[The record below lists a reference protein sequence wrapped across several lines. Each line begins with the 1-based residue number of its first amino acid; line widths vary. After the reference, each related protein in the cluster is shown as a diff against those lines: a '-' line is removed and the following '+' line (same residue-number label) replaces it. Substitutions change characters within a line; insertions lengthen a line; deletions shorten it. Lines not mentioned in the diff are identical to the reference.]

1 MANNIQAAKKYLPVL
16 DEIYK
21 LNSLTAVLD
30 GNPELVREGAN
41 AGELLIAKLS
51 MQGLA
56 DYNRN
61 TGYVDGDVTL
71 EWETIKADY
80 DRGRMFSV
88 DNVDN
93 QDSADIAFGQLANE
107 FIRTKVTPELDATRF
122 AKYAQTSGVGKASGA
137 LDDGAKVIAA
147 IRKAVTT
154 MDEAEVPAE
163 GRILFITPTLKGLI
177 DDLDTNKSREVL
189 KKFAEVKEVPQ
200 SRFFTQITL
209 TPNAGGGYS
218 KTATTGKDI
227 NFMIVHPT
235 ATVQFPK
242 HVAPKVVTPEQN
254 QNADAY
260 KFGYRIV
267 GVAKVKENKVS
278 GIYVHEGTK

>member
-1 MANNIQAAKKYLPVL
+1 MANNIQTSKKYIPVL
-16 DEIYK
+16 DKIYK
-21 LNSLTAVLD
+21 LNSLTAILD
-30 GNPELVREGAN
+30 GNPELVKEGAN

-56 DYNRN
+56 NYNKN

-71 EWETIKADY
+71 DWETVKADY

-93 QDSADIAFGQLANE
+93 QDSADLAFGQLADE
-107 FIRTKVTPELDATRF
+107 FIRTKVTPELDAMRF
-122 AKYAQTSGVGKASGA
+122 AKYAQVSGIGKASGA
-137 LDDGAKVIAA
+137 LDEGAKVIAA
-147 IRKAVTT
+147 IRKAVTA

-163 GRILFITPTLKGLI
+163 GRILFITPTLKGLV

-189 KKFAEVKEVPQ
+189 KKFAEIKEVPQ
-200 SRFFTQITL
+200 SRFYTQITL
-209 TPNAGGGYS
+209 ANDANGGYT
-218 KTATTGKDI
+218 KTNTTGKNI

-235 ATVQFPK
+235 ATIQYPK
-242 HVAPKVVTPEQN
+242 HIAPKVVTPEQN
-254 QNADAY
+254 QKADAW

-267 GVAKVKENKVS
+267 GFADVYDNKVA
-278 GIYVHEGTK
+278 GIYVHEGAK

>member
-93 QDSADIAFGQLANE
+93 QDSADVAFGQLANE

-189 KKFAEVKEVPQ
+189 KKFAEIKEVPQ
-200 SRFFTQITL
+200 SRFYTQITL
-209 TPNAGGGYS
+209 TPNAAGGYT
-218 KTATTGKDI
+218 KNVTTGKEI
-227 NFMIVHPT
+227 NFMIVHTT

>member
-1 MANNIQAAKKYLPVL
+1 MANNIQTAKKYIPVL
-16 DEIYK
+16 DKIYK
-21 LNSLTAVLD
+21 LNSLTSVLD
-30 GNPELVREGAN
+30 GNPELVKEGAN
-41 AGELLIAKLS
+41 AGELLIAKIS

-56 DYNRN
+56 NYNKN

-71 EWETIKADY
+71 DWETVKADY

-88 DNVDN
+88 DNVEN
-93 QDSADIAFGQLANE
+93 QDSADLAFGQLADE

-122 AKYAQTSGVGKASGA
+122 AKYAQVSGIGKASGA

-147 IRKAVTT
+147 IRKAVTA

-163 GRILFITPTLKGLI
+163 GRILFITPTLKGLV

-189 KKFAEVKEVPQ
+189 KKFAEIKEVPQ

-209 TPNAGGGYS
+209 VAGADGGYT

-235 ATVQFPK
+235 ATIQYPK
-242 HVAPKVVTPEQN
+242 HIAPKVVTPEQN
-254 QNADAY
+254 QNADAW

-267 GVAKVKENKVS
+267 GVADVYDNKVA

>member
-21 LNSLTAVLD
+21 VNSLTAVLD
-30 GNPELVREGAN
+30 GNPELAREGAN

-93 QDSADIAFGQLANE
+93 QDSADVAFGQLANE

-163 GRILFITPTLKGLI
+163 GRILFITPTLKGLV

-189 KKFAEVKEVPQ
+189 KKFAEIKEVPQ
-200 SRFFTQITL
+200 SRFYTQITL
-209 TPNAGGGYS
+209 TPNAAGGYT
-218 KTATTGKDI
+218 KTATTGKEI

-242 HVAPKVVTPEQN
+242 HIAPKVVTPEQN

-267 GVAKVKENKVS
+267 GIAKVKENKVS

>member
-93 QDSADIAFGQLANE
+93 QDSADMAFGQLADE

-189 KKFAEVKEVPQ
+189 NKFAEIKEVPQ

>member
-93 QDSADIAFGQLANE
+93 QDSADVAFGQLSNE

-177 DDLDTNKSREVL
+177 DDLDTNKSREIL
-189 KKFAEVKEVPQ
+189 KKFAEIKEVPQ
-200 SRFFTQITL
+200 SRFYTQITL
-209 TPNAGGGYS
+209 TPNAAGGYT
-218 KTATTGKDI
+218 KNVTTGKEI

>member
-30 GNPELVREGAN
+30 GNPELAREGAN

-93 QDSADIAFGQLANE
+93 QDSADVAFGQLANE

-163 GRILFITPTLKGLI
+163 GRILFITPTLKGLV

-189 KKFAEVKEVPQ
+189 KKFAEIKEVPQ
-200 SRFFTQITL
+200 SRFYTQISL
-209 TPNAGGGYS
+209 TPNAAGGYT
-218 KTATTGKDI
+218 KTATTGKEI

-242 HVAPKVVTPEQN
+242 HIAPKVVTPEQN

-267 GVAKVKENKVS
+267 GIAKVKENKVS

>member
-30 GNPELVREGAN
+30 GNPELAREGAN

-93 QDSADIAFGQLANE
+93 QDSADVAFGQLANE

-163 GRILFITPTLKGLI
+163 GRILFITPTLKGLV

-189 KKFAEVKEVPQ
+189 KKFAEIKEVPQ
-200 SRFFTQITL
+200 SRFYTQITL
-209 TPNAGGGYS
+209 TPNAAGGYT
-218 KTATTGKDI
+218 KTATTGKEI

-242 HVAPKVVTPEQN
+242 HIAPKVVTPEQN

>member
-21 LNSLTAVLD
+21 VNSLTAVLD
-30 GNPELVREGAN
+30 GNPELAREGAN

-93 QDSADIAFGQLANE
+93 QDSADVAFGQLANE

-163 GRILFITPTLKGLI
+163 GRILFITPTLKGLV

-189 KKFAEVKEVPQ
+189 KKFAEIKEVPQ
-200 SRFFTQITL
+200 SRFYTQITL

>member
-93 QDSADIAFGQLANE
+93 QDSADVAFGQLANE

-122 AKYAQTSGVGKASGA
+122 AKYAQTSGIGKASGA

-163 GRILFITPTLKGLI
+163 GRILFITPTLKGLV

-189 KKFAEVKEVPQ
+189 KKFAEIKEVPQ
-200 SRFFTQITL
+200 SRFYTQITL
-209 TPNAGGGYS
+209 TPNAAGGYT
-218 KTATTGKDI
+218 KTATTGKEI

>member
-93 QDSADIAFGQLANE
+93 QDSADVAFGQLANE

-163 GRILFITPTLKGLI
+163 GRILFITPTLKGLV

-189 KKFAEVKEVPQ
+189 KKFAEIKEVPQ
-200 SRFFTQITL
+200 SRFYTQITL
-209 TPNAGGGYS
+209 TPNAAGGYT
-218 KTATTGKDI
+218 KTATTGKEI

>member
-93 QDSADIAFGQLANE
+93 QDSADVAFGQLANE

-189 KKFAEVKEVPQ
+189 KKFAEIKEVPQ
-200 SRFFTQITL
+200 SRFYTQITL
-209 TPNAGGGYS
+209 TPNAAGGYT
-218 KTATTGKDI
+218 KNATTGKEI

>member
-21 LNSLTAVLD
+21 VNSLTAVLD
-30 GNPELVREGAN
+30 GNPELAREGAN

-93 QDSADIAFGQLANE
+93 QDSADMAFGQLADE

-163 GRILFITPTLKGLI
+163 GRILFITPTLKGLV

-189 KKFAEVKEVPQ
+189 KKFAEIKEVPQ

>member
-30 GNPELVREGAN
+30 GNPELAREGAN

-93 QDSADIAFGQLANE
+93 QDSADVAFGQLANE

-163 GRILFITPTLKGLI
+163 GRILFITPTLKGLV

-189 KKFAEVKEVPQ
+189 KKFAEIKEVPQ
-200 SRFFTQITL
+200 SRFYTQITL
-209 TPNAGGGYS
+209 TPNAAGGYT
-218 KTATTGKDI
+218 KTATTGKEI
-227 NFMIVHPT
+227 NFMIIHPT

>member
-30 GNPELVREGAN
+30 GNPELAREGAN

-93 QDSADIAFGQLANE
+93 QDSADVAFGQLANE

-163 GRILFITPTLKGLI
+163 GRILFITPTLKGLV

-189 KKFAEVKEVPQ
+189 KKFAEIKEVPQ

-209 TPNAGGGYS
+209 TPNAAGGYT
-218 KTATTGKDI
+218 KTATTGKEI

-267 GVAKVKENKVS
+267 GIAKVKENKVS

>member
-30 GNPELVREGAN
+30 GNPELAREGAN

-93 QDSADIAFGQLANE
+93 QDSADVAFGQLANE

-163 GRILFITPTLKGLI
+163 GRILFITPTLKGLV

-189 KKFAEVKEVPQ
+189 KKFAEIKEVPQ
-200 SRFFTQITL
+200 SRFYTQITL
-209 TPNAGGGYS
+209 TPNAAGGYT
-218 KTATTGKDI
+218 KTATTGKEI

-242 HVAPKVVTPEQN
+242 HIAPKVVTPEQN

-267 GVAKVKENKVS
+267 GIAKVKENKVS

>member
-93 QDSADIAFGQLANE
+93 QDSADVAFGQLANE

-189 KKFAEVKEVPQ
+189 KKFAEIKEVPQ
-200 SRFFTQITL
+200 SRFYTQITL
-209 TPNAGGGYS
+209 TPNAAGGYT
-218 KTATTGKDI
+218 KNVTTGKEI

-242 HVAPKVVTPEQN
+242 HVAPKVVTPERN

>member
-21 LNSLTAVLD
+21 VNSLTAVLD
-30 GNPELVREGAN
+30 GNPELAREGAN

-56 DYNRN
+56 DYNKN

-93 QDSADIAFGQLANE
+93 QDSADVAFGQLANE

-163 GRILFITPTLKGLI
+163 GRILFITPTLKGLV

-189 KKFAEVKEVPQ
+189 KKFAEIKEVPQ
-200 SRFFTQITL
+200 SRFYTQITL
-209 TPNAGGGYS
+209 TPNAAGGYT
-218 KTATTGKDI
+218 KTATTGKEI

-242 HVAPKVVTPEQN
+242 HIAPKVVTPEQN

>member
-21 LNSLTAVLD
+21 VNSLTAVLD
-30 GNPELVREGAN
+30 GNPELAREGAN

-93 QDSADIAFGQLANE
+93 QDSADVAFGQLANE
-107 FIRTKVTPELDATRF
+107 FIRTKVAPELDATRF
-122 AKYAQTSGVGKASGA
+122 AKYAQTSGVGKTSGA

-163 GRILFITPTLKGLI
+163 GRILFITPTLKGLV

-189 KKFAEVKEVPQ
+189 KKFAEIKEVPQ
-200 SRFFTQITL
+200 SRFYTQITL
-209 TPNAGGGYS
+209 TPNAAGGYT
-218 KTATTGKDI
+218 KTATTGKEI

-242 HVAPKVVTPEQN
+242 HIAPKVVTPEQN

-267 GVAKVKENKVS
+267 GIAKVKENKVS

>member
-93 QDSADIAFGQLANE
+93 QDSADMAFGQLADE

-189 KKFAEVKEVPQ
+189 NKFAEIKEVPQ

-209 TPNAGGGYS
+209 TPNAAGGYT

>member
-21 LNSLTAVLD
+21 VNSLTAVLD
-30 GNPELVREGAN
+30 GNPELAREGAN

-93 QDSADIAFGQLANE
+93 QDSADVAFGQLANE

-154 MDEAEVPAE
+154 MDEAEVPTE
-163 GRILFITPTLKGLI
+163 GRILFITPTLKGLV

-189 KKFAEVKEVPQ
+189 KKFAEIKEVPK
-200 SRFFTQITL
+200 SRFYTQITL
-209 TPNAGGGYS
+209 TPNAAGGYT
-218 KTATTGKDI
+218 KTATTGKEI

-242 HVAPKVVTPEQN
+242 HIAPKVVTPEQN

>member
-93 QDSADIAFGQLANE
+93 QDSADVAFGQLANE

-163 GRILFITPTLKGLI
+163 GRILFITPTLKGLV

-189 KKFAEVKEVPQ
+189 KKFAEIKEVPQ
-200 SRFFTQITL
+200 SRFYTQITL
-209 TPNAGGGYS
+209 TPNAAGGYT
-218 KTATTGKDI
+218 KTATTGKEI

-242 HVAPKVVTPEQN
+242 HIAPKVVTPEQN

-267 GVAKVKENKVS
+267 GIAKVKENKVS

>member
-1 MANNIQAAKKYLPVL
+1 MANNIQTAKKYIPVL
-16 DEIYK
+16 DQIYK

-30 GNPELVREGAN
+30 GNPELAKEGAN

-56 DYNRN
+56 DYNKN

-71 EWETIKADY
+71 EWETVKADY

-88 DNVDN
+88 DNVEN
-93 QDSADIAFGQLANE
+93 QDSADLAFGQLADE
-107 FIRTKVTPELDATRF
+107 FIRTKVTPELDAMRF
-122 AKYAQTSGVGKASGA
+122 AKYAQTSGIGKGSGA

-147 IRKAVTT
+147 IRKAVTS

-163 GRILFITPTLKGLI
+163 GRILFITPTLKGLV

-189 KKFAEVKEVPQ
+189 KKFAEIKEVPQ
-200 SRFFTQITL
+200 SRFYTQITL
-209 TPNAGGGYS
+209 TAGASGGYT
-218 KTATTGKDI
+218 KTNTTGKDI

-235 ATVQFPK
+235 ATIQYPK
-242 HVAPKVVTPEQN
+242 HIAPKVVTADQN
-254 QNADAY
+254 QNADAW

-267 GVAKVKENKVS
+267 AVTDVYENKVD

>member
-93 QDSADIAFGQLANE
+93 QDSADMAFGQLADE

>member
-21 LNSLTAVLD
+21 VNSLTAVLD
-30 GNPELVREGAN
+30 GNPELAREGAN

-93 QDSADIAFGQLANE
+93 QDSADVAFGQLANE

-122 AKYAQTSGVGKASGA
+122 AKYAQTSGVGKVSGA

-189 KKFAEVKEVPQ
+189 KKFAEIKEVPQ
-200 SRFFTQITL
+200 SRFYTQITL
-209 TPNAGGGYS
+209 TPNAAGGYT
-218 KTATTGKDI
+218 KNATAGKEI

>member
-21 LNSLTAVLD
+21 VNSLTAVLD
-30 GNPELVREGAN
+30 GNPELAREGAN

-93 QDSADIAFGQLANE
+93 QDSADVAFGQLANE

-163 GRILFITPTLKGLI
+163 GRILFITPTLKGLV

-189 KKFAEVKEVPQ
+189 KKFAEIKEVPQ
-200 SRFFTQITL
+200 SRFYTQITL
-209 TPNAGGGYS
+209 TPNAAGGYT
-218 KTATTGKDI
+218 KTATTGKEI
-227 NFMIVHPT
+227 NLEV
-235 ATVQFPK
+235 
-242 HVAPKVVTPEQN
+242 KV
-254 QNADAY
+254 D
-260 KFGYRIV
+260 KSILG
-267 GVAKVKENKVS
+267 G
-278 GIYVHEGTK
+278 GIIKIGDKIIDGSIRRELDNWKRN

>member
-1 MANNIQAAKKYLPVL
+1 MANNIQTTKKYIPVL
-16 DEIYK
+16 DKIYK

-30 GNPELVREGAN
+30 GNPELAREGAN

-56 DYNRN
+56 NYNKN

-71 EWETIKADY
+71 DWETVKADY

-88 DNVDN
+88 DNVEN
-93 QDSADIAFGQLANE
+93 QDSADLAFGQLADE
-107 FIRTKVTPELDATRF
+107 FIRTKVTPELDAMRF
-122 AKYAQTSGVGKASGA
+122 AKYAQVSGIGKGSGA

-147 IRKAVTT
+147 IRKATT
-154 MDEAEVPAE
+154 AMDEAEVPAE

-189 KKFAEVKEVPQ
+189 KKFAEIKEVPQ
-200 SRFFTQITL
+200 SRFYTQITL
-209 TPNAGGGYS
+209 TAGADGGYT

-235 ATVQFPK
+235 ATIQYPK
-242 HVAPKVVTPEQN
+242 HIAPKVVTAEQN
-254 QNADAY
+254 QNADAW

-267 GVAKVKENKVS
+267 AVTDVYDNKVA

>member
-93 QDSADIAFGQLANE
+93 QDSADMAFGQLADE

-122 AKYAQTSGVGKASGA
+122 ANYAQTAGGGNAAGA
-137 LDDGAKVIAA
+137 WDDGATVIAA

-189 KKFAEVKEVPQ
+189 NKFAEIKEVPQ

>member
-21 LNSLTAVLD
+21 VNSLTAVLD

-93 QDSADIAFGQLANE
+93 QDSADMAFGQLADE

-163 GRILFITPTLKGLI
+163 GRILFITPTLKGLV

-189 KKFAEVKEVPQ
+189 KKFAEIKEVPQ
-200 SRFFTQITL
+200 SRFYTQITL
-209 TPNAGGGYS
+209 TPNAAGGYT
-218 KTATTGKDI
+218 KNATTGKEI

>member
-30 GNPELVREGAN
+30 GNPELAREGAN

-93 QDSADIAFGQLANE
+93 QDSADVAFGQLANE

-189 KKFAEVKEVPQ
+189 NKFAEIKEVPQ

-209 TPNAGGGYS
+209 TPNAAGGYT

-242 HVAPKVVTPEQN
+242 HIAPKVVTPEQN

-267 GVAKVKENKVS
+267 GIAKVKENKVS

>member
-21 LNSLTAVLD
+21 VNSLTAVLD
-30 GNPELVREGAN
+30 GNPELAREGAN

-93 QDSADIAFGQLANE
+93 QDSADVAFGQLANE

-163 GRILFITPTLKGLI
+163 GRILFITPTLKGLV

-189 KKFAEVKEVPQ
+189 KKFAEIKEVPQ
-200 SRFFTQITL
+200 SRFYTQITL
-209 TPNAGGGYS
+209 TPNAAGGYT
-218 KTATTGKDI
+218 KTATTGKEI

-242 HVAPKVVTPEQN
+242 HIAPKVVTPEQN

>member
-30 GNPELVREGAN
+30 GNPELAREGAN

-93 QDSADIAFGQLANE
+93 QDSADVAFGQLANE

-163 GRILFITPTLKGLI
+163 GRILFITPTLKGLV

-189 KKFAEVKEVPQ
+189 KKFAEIKEVPQ
-200 SRFFTQITL
+200 SRFYTQITL
-209 TPNAGGGYS
+209 TPNAAGGYT
-218 KTATTGKDI
+218 KTATTGKEI

>member
-21 LNSLTAVLD
+21 ANSLTAVLD
-30 GNPELVREGAN
+30 GNPELAREGAN

-93 QDSADIAFGQLANE
+93 QDSADVAFGQLANE

-163 GRILFITPTLKGLI
+163 GRILFITPTLKGLV

-189 KKFAEVKEVPQ
+189 KKFAEIKEVPQ
-200 SRFFTQITL
+200 SRFYTQITL
-209 TPNAGGGYS
+209 TPNAAGGYT
-218 KTATTGKDI
+218 KTATTGKEI

-242 HVAPKVVTPEQN
+242 HIAPKVVTPEQN

>member
-21 LNSLTAVLD
+21 VNSLTAVLD
-30 GNPELVREGAN
+30 GNPELAREGAN

-93 QDSADIAFGQLANE
+93 QDSADVAFGQLANE

-154 MDEAEVPAE
+154 MDEAEVPTE
-163 GRILFITPTLKGLI
+163 GRILFITPTLKGLV

-189 KKFAEVKEVPQ
+189 KKFAEIKEVPQ
-200 SRFFTQITL
+200 SRFYTQITL
-209 TPNAGGGYS
+209 TPNAAGGYT
-218 KTATTGKDI
+218 KTATTGKEI

-242 HVAPKVVTPEQN
+242 HIAPKVVTPEQN

>member
-1 MANNIQAAKKYLPVL
+1 MANNIQATKKYLPVL

-30 GNPELVREGAN
+30 GNPELAREGAN

-56 DYNRN
+56 DYNKN

-163 GRILFITPTLKGLI
+163 GRILFITPTLKGLV

-189 KKFAEVKEVPQ
+189 KKFAEIKEVPQ
-200 SRFFTQITL
+200 SRFYTQITL
-209 TPNAGGGYS
+209 TPNAAGGYT
-218 KTATTGKDI
+218 KNATTGKEI

>member
-93 QDSADIAFGQLANE
+93 QDSADVAFGQLANE

-189 KKFAEVKEVPQ
+189 KKFAEIKEVPQ
-200 SRFFTQITL
+200 SRFYTQITL
-209 TPNAGGGYS
+209 TPNAAGGYT
-218 KTATTGKDI
+218 KNVTTGKEI

>member
-30 GNPELVREGAN
+30 GNPELAREGAN

-93 QDSADIAFGQLANE
+93 QDSADVAFGQLANE

-189 KKFAEVKEVPQ
+189 NKFAEIKEVPQ

-209 TPNAGGGYS
+209 TPNAAGGYT

-227 NFMIVHPT
+227 NFIIVHPT

-242 HVAPKVVTPEQN
+242 HIAPKVVTPEQN

-267 GVAKVKENKVS
+267 GIAKVKENKVS